1 MEDARE
7 CVGDFGCA
15 ARGEEDMVVQN
26 GKVDNLVLL
35 NAQNLFWSSEDAAT
49 LPTHYGEA
57 AAGVWAIFQKNPEC
71 PLDSGSLI
79 FICIGPSTPAAA
91 AAAPQQGNWE
101 SLGAAFLKVALL

>member
-57 AAGVWAIFQKNPEC
+57 AGGVLAFFYKQFLD
-71 PLDSGSLI
+71 PL
-79 FICIGPSTPAAA
+79 
-91 AAAPQQGNWE
+91 
-101 SLGAAFLKVALL
+101 LKLTQ

>member
-1 MEDARE
+1 LELRELTLMAAEGGVAPMEAARE

-35 NAQNLFWSSEDAAT
+35 NAQNFFWSSEDAAT

-71 PLDSGSLI
+71 PLDSASLY
-79 FICIGPSTPAAA
+79 A
-91 AAAPQQGNWE
+91 
-101 SLGAAFLKVALL
+101 

>member
-1 MEDARE
+1 MGAARE

-71 PLDSGSLI
+71 PLDSGSLTLEVWCRADRICI
-79 FICIGPSTPAAA
+79 FIIAVSDIERTTTFLPPAH
-91 AAAPQQGNWE
+91 
-101 SLGAAFLKVALL
+101 S

>member
-57 AAGVWAIFQKNPEC
+57 AAGVWAIFHKKIQNDH
-71 PLDSGSLI
+71 LILHTDMRRASRDLSG
-79 FICIGPSTPAAA
+79 
-91 AAAPQQGNWE
+91 
-101 SLGAAFLKVALL
+101 KYLLACLLA